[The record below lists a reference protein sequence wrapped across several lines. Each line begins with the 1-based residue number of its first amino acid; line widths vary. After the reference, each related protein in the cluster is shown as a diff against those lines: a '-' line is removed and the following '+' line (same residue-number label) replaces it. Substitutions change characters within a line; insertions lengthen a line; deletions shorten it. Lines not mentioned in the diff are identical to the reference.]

1 MDIKSL
7 KDKILQLAIQGKLV
21 PQDENDEPASVLLE
35 KIKAEKEQLIKDKVI
50 KKENPLPEISE
61 EEKSFDLPR
70 GWEWCRLGDI
80 GISQTGT
87 TPSTSIKE
95 YFGGNIPF
103 IKPADISSKGI
114 NYKNDSLTD
123 LGLEKGRK
131 ILENSLIMVCIGG
144 SIGKTYYTN
153 RLCSC
158 NQQINALTPLD
169 NINSKLLYYICSS
182 QFFYNNLIKKST
194 GTATPIIKKSN
205 WELLLIP
212 LPPLEEQKRIVAKVD
227 ELFELIDE
235 LDNNKQELLENIS
248 NTRNKVIQLAIQG
261 KLVEQCEDDEPA
273 SVLLER
279 LKAEKEHL
287 IKDKV
292 IKKEKALPEI
302 TEEEKS
308 FELPDTWKWCRLGN
322 ISAPENYSFVDG
334 PFGSNLKRE
343 HYVDYGVRII
353 QLQNIGEGF
362 WKDYNKIYT
371 SIEKADELIRCNAF
385 PGELVIAKMNP
396 IARATIIPDNDK
408 RYVLC
413 SDCVK
418 LKSYKDIDTGY
429 LKYLMN
435 SSYIKE
441 KASEDGTGTTRQRT
455 SLGKLKLMP
464 IPLPPQEEQKR
475 IVEKVDLIMNY
486 LDTLQQEIESQEIIL
501 EDILK

>member
-21 PQDENDEPASVLLE
+21 PQNENDEPASVLLE
-35 KIKAEKEQLIKDKVI
+35 NIKAEKEQLIKDKVI
-50 KKENPLPEISE
+50 RKEKPLPEINE
-61 EEKSFDLPR
+61 EEKLFEIPNS
-70 GWEWCRLGDI
+70 WECCRLGDI
-80 GISQTGT
+80 INISSGKNLTKKSMSEDGII
-87 TPSTSIKE
+87 PV
-95 YFGGNIPF
+95 YGGNGITGYHNDYNVSEKTIVIGRVGFYCGSIHLTEEKAWVTDNAF
-103 IKPADISSKGI
+103 ITSYPKKYI
-114 NYKNDSLTD
+114 NREY
-123 LGLEKGRK
+123 
-131 ILENSLIMVCIGG
+131 LIMTLKVINLKGEE
-144 SIGKTYYTN
+144 SSTAQPVISGKKIY
-153 RLCSC
+153 
-158 NQQINALTPLD
+158 PL
-169 NINSKLLYYICSS
+169 II
-182 QFFYNNLIKKST
+182 
-194 GTATPIIKKSN
+194 PI
-205 WELLLIP
+205 
-212 LPPLEEQKRIVAKVD
+212 PPLEEQKRIVAKVD

-248 NTRNKVIQLAIQG
+248 NTRNKVLQLAIQG

-279 LKAEKEHL
+279 IKAEKEQL
-287 IKDKV
+287 IKDKI

-308 FELPDTWKWCRLGN
+308 FELPDTWKWCRLDN